1 MIWAMF
7 KVYLNNPNYYVKQ
20 EDILANVC
28 GNGSRDVRKIMN
40 SLGIHKGDPSTLT
53 YGQLLKQCNIM
64 NRLRFIKVRD
74 VKSPSRGNDGD
85 AGLDFYI
92 PEDLTL
98 QDLVKANPQLIFHC
112 KPLVPGKVT
121 LEYNSSNQVQV
132 IYISP
137 FTRILIPSGIK
148 GLLEPKDSMLMAA
161 NKSGISTKK
170 GLIYTAE
177 IVDSPYTGEIH
188 IGIYNTSRE
197 FQIIEAGTKLV
208 QFIHVPIYLT
218 EPEEVTYGEFYND
231 ASTWGTR
238 GNNGFGSTN

>member
-1 MIWAMF
+1 
-7 KVYLNNPNYYVKQ
+7 
-20 EDILANVC
+20 
-28 GNGSRDVRKIMN
+28 MN
-40 SLGIHKGDPSTLT
+40 KF
-53 YGQLLKQCNIM
+53 
-64 NRLRFIKVRD
+64 RFIKVRD
-74 VKSPSRGNDGD
+74 VKSPSRGNEGD

-92 PEDLTL
+92 PKDLTL

-112 KPLVPGKVT
+112 NTQLIFHCEIPEPGKVT
-121 LEYNSSNQVQV
+121 LEYNSNNQVQV

-148 GLLEPKDSMLMAA
+148 GLLEPRDSMLMAA

-188 IGIYNTSRE
+188 IGIYNTSHE

-218 EPEEVTYGEFYND
+218 EPEEVTNGEFNND
-231 ASTWGTR
+231 ASDWGTR
-238 GNNGFGSTN
+238 GNNGFGSTDINS

>member
-1 MIWAMF
+1 MRQWKQRCKEDDELSGYSQGRSININLWPTF
-7 KVYLNNPNYYVKQ
+7 KTMQYN
-20 EDILANVC
+20 
-28 GNGSRDVRKIMN
+28 MN
-40 SLGIHKGDPSTLT
+40 KF
-53 YGQLLKQCNIM
+53 
-64 NRLRFIKVRD
+64 RFIKVRD
-74 VKSPSRGNDGD
+74 VKSPSRGNEGD

-98 QDLVKANPQLIFHC
+98 QDLVKANPQLIFYC
-112 KPLVPGKVT
+112 EILEPGKVT
-121 LEYNSSNQVQV
+121 LEYNSNNQVQV

-148 GLLEPKDSMLMAA
+148 GLLEPRDSMLMAA

-188 IGIYNTSRE
+188 IGIYNTSHE

-218 EPEEVTYGEFYND
+218 EPEEVTNGEFNND

-238 GNNGFGSTN
+238 GNKGFGSTN